1 MPSPRVMPHQ
11 NENDRYDRSG
21 FNQGK
26 TVGIAVDVAMW
37 QSLPYRV
44 WKRMAGLPV
53 DTWKDVP

>member
-26 TVGIAVDVAMW
+26 TAGIAVDVAMW
-37 QSLPYRV
+37 QSLPSRV
-44 WKRMAGLPV
+44 WKRMAG
-53 DTWKDVP
+53 